1 MKNQTCES
9 CGAPLELAPWTK
21 GKDIERLCHLYCVQ
35 CKDEEGKLK
44 PFEEIRSRFA
54 DWIMEQAKTKDGA
67 EFLAGWLLSYQ
78 PAWRSRNE

>member
-1 MKNQTCES
+1 MKEQSCES
-9 CGAPLELAPWTK
+9 CGSPLETPADLPYCA
-21 GKDIERLCHLYCVQ
+21 LCTE
-35 CKDEEGKLK
+35 EEGKLK

-54 DWIMEQAKTKDGA
+54 DWIIQQAKTKDGA